1 MIETAILGAI
11 GIITVAAAVGV
22 VATRRVVYAAVLLL
36 IALVGVAALFL
47 MMLAEFIALAQ
58 VLIYGGAITIVL
70 LFGIMLTRAR
80 EQENLE
86 DNEQRPLA
94 AMACIGLFALLVVGA
109 LATPWRTREPDT
121 DPMAEFTALSEL
133 LFSDFLIP
141 FEIASLVLLVA
152 LIGAVVLTRSGREG
166 A

>member
-22 VATRRVVYAAVLLL
+22 VATRSVVYAAVFLLVS
-36 IALVGVAALFL
+36 LVGVAALFL

-70 LFGIMLTRAR
+70 LFAIMLTRAP
-80 EQENLE
+80 EQTNVQ
-86 DNEQRPLA
+86 DNAQRPLA
-94 AMACIGLFALLVVGA
+94 AMACVGLFALLVAAA
-109 LATPWRTREPDT
+109 LATPWRTRDPAA

>member
-1 MIETAILGAI
+1 MIETAVLGAI
-11 GIITVAAAVGV
+11 GIITVAGGTGV
-22 VATRRVVYAAVLLL
+22 VATRSVVYAAVLLL
-36 IALVGVAALFL
+36 VSLVGVAALFL

-70 LFGIMLTRAR
+70 LFAVMLTRAP
-80 EQENLE
+80 EQSNVQ
-86 DNEQRPLA
+86 DNPQRPLA
-94 AMACIGLFALLVVGA
+94 AMVCVGLFVLLTTAALG
-109 LATPWRTREPDT
+109 TPWRTRATSD
-121 DPMAEFTALSEL
+121 DPMAEFTSLSEL

-152 LIGAVVLTRSGREG
+152 LVGAVVLTRDGREG

>member
-1 MIETAILGAI
+1 MIAAAILGAV
-11 GIITVAAAVGV
+11 GIITVAGAVGV
-22 VATRRVVYAAVLLL
+22 VATRSVVYAAVFLLL
-36 IALVGVAALFL
+36 SLVGVAGLFL

-58 VLIYGGAITIVL
+58 ILIYGGAITIVL
-70 LFGIMLTRAR
+70 LFAIMLTRAP
-80 EQENLE
+80 EQAHQQ
-86 DNEQRPLA
+86 DNQQRPLA
-94 AMACIGLFALLVVGA
+94 AMACFGLFILLTATALS
-109 LATPWRTREPDT
+109 TPWRTRDASS

>member
-1 MIETAILGAI
+1 MIETAILGGI
-11 GIITVAAAVGV
+11 GIIAVAAAAGV
-22 VATRRVVYAAVLLL
+22 VATRSVVYAAVYLL
-36 IALVGVAALFL
+36 ISLIGVAGLFL

-70 LFGIMLTRAR
+70 LFAIMLTRAP
-80 EQENLE
+80 EQANLE
-86 DNEQRPLA
+86 DNSQRPLA
-94 AMACIGLFALLVVGA
+94 AMVCSGLFALLVAAA

-133 LFSDFLIP
+133 LFSEFLLP

-152 LIGAVVLTRSGREG
+152 LIGAVVLTRGGREG

>member
-22 VATRRVVYAAVLLL
+22 VATRSVVYAAVFLL
-36 IALVGVAALFL
+36 ISLVGVAALFL

-70 LFGIMLTRAR
+70 LFAIMLTRAP
-80 EQENLE
+80 EQTNVE
-86 DNEQRPLA
+86 DNAQRPLA
-94 AMACIGLFALLVVGA
+94 AMACVGLFALLVAAA
-109 LATPWRTREPDT
+109 LATPWRTREPGA

-152 LIGAVVLTRSGREG
+152 LVGAVVLTRSGREG

>member
-11 GIITVAAAVGV
+11 GIVTVAAAVGV
-22 VATRRVVYAAVLLL
+22 VTTRNVVYAAVFLLL
-36 IALVGVAALFL
+36 SLVGVAALFL

-70 LFGIMLTRAR
+70 LFGIMLTRAP
-80 EQENLE
+80 EQTNVR
-86 DNEQRPLA
+86 DNTQAPLA
-94 AMACIGLFALLVVGA
+94 AMACIGLFMLLVMSAVS
-109 LATPWRTREPDT
+109 TPWRMREPGT

-152 LIGAVVLTRSGREG
+152 LVGAVVLTRSGRDG
-166 A
+166 S

>member
-22 VATRRVVYAAVLLL
+22 VATRSVVYAAVFLL
-36 IALVGVAALFL
+36 ISLVGVAALFL

-70 LFGIMLTRAR
+70 LFAIMLTRAP
-80 EQENLE
+80 EQTNVQ
-86 DNEQRPLA
+86 DNAQRPLA
-94 AMACIGLFALLVVGA
+94 AMACVGLFALLVAAA
-109 LATPWRTREPDT
+109 LATPWRTRDPSA